1 MERSFTDMEAKYKT
15 NSGLKD
21 PFLMEVQYISSQ
33 VSKIPSI

>member
-21 PFLMEVQYISSQ
+21 PFLMEVQYISS
-33 VSKIPSI
+33 SGI